1 MVADVPRQ
9 VSLHRFPGSNVLS
22 YYVII
27 IFIYNY
33 AARESVNFYLCK
45 LDFVC
50 KSTKILHTKRK
61 DTYICTQKKTT
72 QHIIFVSSRLHYF
85 YFT

>member
-9 VSLHRFPGSNVLS
+9 VSLRLFPVSNVLS

-33 AARESVNFYLCK
+33 TYNRVTSICFDLSKMK
-45 LDFVC
+45 LFV
-50 KSTKILHTKRK
+50 
-61 DTYICTQKKTT
+61 
-72 QHIIFVSSRLHYF
+72 FVF
-85 YFT
+85 VQ